1 MNTQIRAGY
10 FFNETFGVDLGLGYL
25 YGLDQTIQQVNLPG
39 TELDIKARGRAYGL
53 SASMVYKFTNNIYGR
68 FGALIKVGGRTEAI
82 GKADVSLPAG
92 AVPGVPIETS
102 LQVDFTQDYYG
113 RLPLGFVGALGYKY
127 DLNKK
132 ISLFVEAEY
141 MGISVTRDHSKMEN
155 FSAVI
160 KTLDGNTVADLSVD
174 QLRGLVSSNPSLASL
189 APTFYNEITYLDE
202 LPLSNTDGSKQLSQK
217 VPYSSFGFNIGF
229 TYTFGK

>member
-1 MNTQIRAGY
+1 M
-10 FFNETFGVDLGLGYL
+10 DLGLGYL
-25 YGLDQTIQQVNLPG
+25 YGSDQTIQKVSLPG

-68 FGALIKVGGRTEAI
+68 FGALIKVGGRTEAL
-82 GKADVSLPAG
+82 GKANVGLPVG
-92 AVPGVPIETS
+92 AVPGVPVETS
-102 LQVDFTQDYYG
+102 LEVDFTQDYYG

-127 DLNKK
+127 DLSKK